1 MLPSW
6 SLVAAQFALIIA
18 LVITTQPLGT
28 PLANGL
34 AFALVI
40 AATFVGV
47 GALASNR
54 PGNFNVRPEVKPGAQ
69 LVTDGIYRFIRHP
82 MYSAVLLAMLA
93 AVAADPRLWRIALWL
108 ALFGVLL
115 AKARRE
121 ERLLA
126 QQFSEYAAYRAH
138 TRRFLPGVF

>member
-6 SLVAAQFALIIA
+6 SLVAAQFSLIVA
-18 LVITTQPLGT
+18 LVVTTQPLGT
-28 PLANGL
+28 PVANAL

-47 GALASNR
+47 GALAANR

-93 AVAADPRLWRIALWL
+93 AIAADPRLWRIALWL
-108 ALFGVLL
+108 ALVGALL
-115 AKARRE
+115 AKAQRE

-126 QQFSEYAAYRAH
+126 ERFPEYAAYRAR